1 MTRNPSVRIEHFDP
15 MPGIIQDTRNGILE
29 ILANVSGEAKSLATG
44 FKHPTGRTLNSIM
57 WQMEGRTGG
66 FTGDKP
72 GDRLNEPNRQLTGY
86 VGTNVYYAI
95 YPEMGTRY
103 MAAHPYM
110 RPAIAIHA
118 QGRPVVEVMKKWR
131 KIHESGPIK
140 KGRVMGF

>member
-1 MTRNPSVRIEHFDP
+1 MTWIDP
-15 MPGIIQDTRNGILE
+15 MPGIIKSTRSGLME
-29 ILANVSGEAKSLATG
+29 ILNNVVNEAKSNASG
-44 FKHPTGRTLNSIM
+44 FEHPTGRTMNSIM
-57 WQMEGRTGG
+57 WQMEGQSGG
-66 FTGDKP
+66 YAGYFASDK
-72 GDRLNEPNRQLTGY
+72 LNEPNRPLTGY

-118 QGRPVVEVMKKWR
+118 QGKKVVDVMKKWR

-140 KGRVMGF
+140 NNRVMGF

>member
-1 MTRNPSVRIEHFDP
+1 MTWLDP
-15 MPGIIQDTRNGILE
+15 MPGIVRDTRNGILE
-29 ILANVSGEAKSLATG
+29 ILTNVTNEAKSLATG

-57 WQMEGRTGG
+57 WQMEGRSGG
-66 FTGDKP
+66 FAGTNPGDK
-72 GDRLNEPNRQLTGY
+72 LNEPNRVLTGY

-103 MAAHPYM
+103 MTAHPYM

-118 QGRPVVEVMKKWR
+118 QGKSVVEVMKKWR

-140 KGRVMGF
+140 NGSVMGF